1 MMDPLEETA
10 NMEGAAGS
18 KAPKGQNA
26 DHDAVLN
33 AHMQQEHEEEVE
45 AGALVSE
52 ASAASVMTAHDEGA
66 VVVRR
71 GVKRRG
77 HDETVNRSVDIH
89 FPHLTASERLNKTD
103 GAGLNI
109 RQRIS
114 KDKKALKKGQ
124 RLSSAYYRDLALEY
138 PADDPV
144 QSLEPKSAGEQVAPR
159 IEGHA
164 QQEPDNLQC

>member
-1 MMDPLEETA
+1 MREQLF
-10 NMEGAAGS
+10 
-18 KAPKGQNA
+18 
-26 DHDAVLN
+26 
-33 AHMQQEHEEEVE
+33 
-45 AGALVSE
+45 
-52 ASAASVMTAHDEGA
+52 
-66 VVVRR
+66 
-71 GVKRRG
+71 KRRDS
-77 HDETVNRSVDIH
+77 DETVNRRVDIH

-144 QSLEPKSAGEQVAPR
+144 QSLEPKNAGEQVAPQLVQALKVMHNKSQNIR
-159 IEGHA
+159 SVEPLVVFIRHA
-164 QQEPDNLQC
+164 SSLNETEDIGLLKLAFKP